1 MRFEW
6 DPAKGARNR
15 VKHGIGFETA
25 QLVFDDPHAI
35 SALDR
40 VVEGEDRWKTV
51 GMVGGKI
58 LIVAHALRTYGEEED
73 VRIISARLATAR
85 ERRLYAEAH

>member
-51 GMVGGKI
+51 GMVGGEI